1 METTLKTPTTSTRH
15 AAASAEAARTAD
27 LLARILD
34 GEPWHADNLTMLLAD
49 VTATEA
55 GTRHAPG
62 THTIIELV
70 LHMTGWAGEVQ
81 SRLAG
86 ALAGAP
92 PQGDW
97 PDAGE
102 VTPARWAAAREAL
115 YAAHRELHDAIAKL
129 PDDVL
134 ARPVR
139 DERGDGVG
147 ATGYQTA
154 HGIQHHS
161 VYHAG
166 QIALI
171 KKAIRSR

>member
-1 METTLKTPTTSTRH
+1 MEMTLKTTTTEG
-15 AAASAEAARTAD
+15 ALAAD
-27 LLARILD
+27 LLSRILD
-34 GEPWHADNLTMLLAD
+34 GEPWHSDNITTLLGD
-49 VTATEA
+49 VTAAEA
-55 GTRHAPG
+55 GTRIAPG
-62 THTIIELV
+62 THTIMELV

-81 SRLAG
+81 ARLGGATAG
-86 ALAGAP
+86 TP

-102 VTPARWAAAREAL
+102 VTPARWTAARDAL
-115 YAAHRELHDAIAKL
+115 YAAHRRLHDAIGPLKE
-129 PDDVL
+129 DVL

-139 DERGDGVG
+139 DERGDGAG

-171 KKAIRSR
+171 KKALRSRS